1 MMRIAAAVVAA
12 TLALGAT
19 AAATAPARTFN
30 SGDKLGCHAA
40 WDVHLHGLS
49 GVGIPTAQ
57 VEADL
62 QDTSV
67 TGTKPYKAEALA
79 LFKAIRALK
88 GWKAP
93 DATMVKSCGSHH

>member
-1 MMRIAAAVVAA
+1 MKRIAAVIMAA
-12 TLALGAT
+12 GLALGAT
-19 AAATAPARTFN
+19 AAGTVPHSFN
-30 SGDKLGCHAA
+30 AGDKLGCHAA
-40 WDVHLHGLS
+40 WDVHLHGIS
-49 GVGIPTAQ
+49 GKGIPLAT

-88 GWKAP
+88 GWKTP